1 MSNYHD
7 EIMNISLPND
17 LAIRHIV
24 SDSQT
29 GGTGVVYAYKCGQ
42 RDARHVAAEIAAQAD
57 ARIAE
62 LEAKLNKLNI
72 KAKAFLDETENGN
85 GCTCFSSAGDVVP
98 GCNYCSA
105 SMALSDAL
113 LPESEDF

>member
-29 GGTGVVYAYKCGQ
+29 GGTGVVYA
-42 RDARHVAAEIAAQAD
+42 
-57 ARIAE
+57 
-62 LEAKLNKLNI
+62 
-72 KAKAFLDETENGN
+72 
-85 GCTCFSSAGDVVP
+85 
-98 GCNYCSA
+98 
-105 SMALSDAL
+105 
-113 LPESEDF
+113 